1 MMTTQ
6 IDLRDF
12 AVGNH
17 RIACP
22 TCAKKASD
30 KTLGITV
37 HSHDDIVAHCFRCG
51 YTQSHRGESSTS
63 SQPRIQPPQPT
74 FKREGISEY
83 WLDVWKRSEPISCV
97 AKSYLESRNCVTP
110 PKDSHLKWHPQL
122 KHPSGYV
129 GAALVALVTDQHT
142 GKALS
147 IHRTWITS
155 TGKADVNPPRLFAA
169 GQSIKG
175 GVIRLWGDEYVGGGL
190 GIAEGIETALSLAHA
205 MTPVWAVMD
214 AGHLA
219 AFEVMAGVECLTI
232 AADNDAAG
240 IAAVEAC
247 ASRWINAG
255 HTVYVTKQQENDLND
270 YVMGQA

>member
-22 TCAKKASD
+22 TCAKKSSD

-51 YTQSHRGESSTS
+51 YTESHSDGNGSKKLY
-63 SQPRIQPPQPT
+63 QAPRPIPKVEPL
-74 FKREGISEY
+74 SEY
-83 WLDVWKRSEPISCV
+83 WLHLWNRTEPLSGIAIDYLKSRHCV
-97 AKSYLESRNCVTP
+97 IP
-110 PKDSHLKWHPQL
+110 PADSDLRFMKNL
-122 KHPSGYV
+122 KHPSGHM
-129 GAALVALVTDQHT
+129 GPAMVALVTDQHT

-175 GVIRLWGDEYVGGGL
+175 GVIRLWGDEFVTQGL

-214 AGHLA
+214 AGHLT

-247 ASRWINAG
+247 ASRWIDAG
-255 HTVYVTKQQENDLND
+255 HTVYVTKQQENDFND